1 MLVQMG
7 RSSVRVRP
15 SVRPSATGR
24 GEKGANA
31 NAGTTFLP
39 TQYLKLFLPAAKS
52 AGRACMQKELEKG
65 VVGSRLMPSLFANFY
80 RIVHRNTIVT
90 NLIG

>member
-7 RSSVRVRP
+7 RSSVRP

-24 GEKGANA
+24 GEKGA